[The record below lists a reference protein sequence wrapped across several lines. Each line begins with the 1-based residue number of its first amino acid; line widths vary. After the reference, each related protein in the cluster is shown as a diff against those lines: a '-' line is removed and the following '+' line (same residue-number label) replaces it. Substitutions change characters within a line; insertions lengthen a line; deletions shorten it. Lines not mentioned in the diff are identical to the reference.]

1 MEPVILVATAL
12 MVWLAAEPVAASP
25 QLIVRGRYL
34 MGSACEIRA
43 FGADPDR
50 TGAAIE
56 AALDRIGALEDVMTT
71 WRPDGELARLNAACA
86 SGSTGVAVSADLA
99 RALAGAREWAVR
111 TEGVFVPTI
120 GALVSAWGL
129 REGGRVPADDELAR
143 AVARTSWEL
152 FDIDV
157 AASSVSCS
165 AGVELDLG
173 GYGKGLALD
182 EAAAVLRG
190 AGIESALLNFGGQVL
205 ALGAPPGEPGW
216 IVELAHPVTRDRAVA
231 ELVLHDASL
240 STSSNAERG
249 FTIGRKHFGHA
260 LDPRT
265 GRPAPWRAAV
275 SVLAETA
282 AAADALSTALL
293 VVGPDRAEALLPPGA
308 EFVALEARG
317 ERPARVTRGS
327 PSLTARLARIETD

>member
-1 MEPVILVATAL
+1 MTFVASL
-12 MVWLAAEPVAASP
+12 LAACLAAAPAAAVQPEP
-25 QLIVRGRYL
+25 IVRGRYL
-34 MGSACEIRA
+34 MGSPCEIRA
-43 FGADPDR
+43 FGDDAER

-56 AALDRIGALEDVMTT
+56 AALDRIAALEDVMTT
-71 WRPDGELARLNAACA
+71 WRPDGELARLNAACRNA
-86 SGSTGVAVSADLA
+86 PARVPVSTDLA

-111 TEGVFVPTI
+111 TSGAFDPTT

-129 REGGRVPADDELAR
+129 REGGRVPTDDEIAR
-143 AVARTSWEL
+143 AVALTSWER
-152 FDIDV
+152 FEVDV
-157 AASSVSCS
+157 AASRVSCA

-182 EAAAVLRG
+182 DAAAVLRE
-190 AGIESALLNFGGQVL
+190 AGIESALLNFGGHVL

-231 ELVLHDASL
+231 ELVLHDASF

-249 FTIGRKHFGHA
+249 FTIGRKHFGHV

-275 SVLAETA
+275 SVVAPSA

-293 VVGPDRAEALLPPGA
+293 VAGRHRAAGLLPRGC
-308 EFVALEARG
+308 EFVALEPRG
-317 ERPARVTRGS
+317 EERARVVRGS
-327 PSLTARLARIETD
+327 PSLAARLVWTQPD

>member
-1 MEPVILVATAL
+1 MIVVALAAWLALVPPAAQPEPV
-12 MVWLAAEPVAASP
+12 
-25 QLIVRGRYL
+25 VRGRYL
-34 MGSACEIRA
+34 MGSPCEIRA
-43 FGADPDR
+43 FGEDAER

-56 AALDRIGALEDVMTT
+56 AALDRIAALEDAMTT
-71 WRPDGELARLNAACA
+71 WRPDGELARLNAVCA
-86 SGSTGVAVSADLA
+86 KEPARVVVSADLA
-99 RALAGAREWAVR
+99 RALAGAREWAAR
-111 TEGVFVPTI
+111 TEGAFDPTI

-129 REGGRVPADDELAR
+129 REGGRVPADDEIAR

-152 FDIDV
+152 FEVDV
-157 AASSVSCS
+157 ASSSVRCS

-182 EAAAVLRG
+182 EAAAVLRE

-216 IVELAHPVTRDRAVA
+216 IVELAHPLTRDRAVA

-249 FTIGRKHFGHA
+249 FTVGRKHFGHV

-275 SVLAETA
+275 SVLAPTA

-317 ERPARVTRGS
+317 ERPARIVRGS
-327 PSLTARLARIETD
+327 PSLTARLSRIEQD

>member
-1 MEPVILVATAL
+1 MIVVAIALAAWLATAR
-12 MVWLAAEPVAASP
+12 AAVPPEIV
-25 QLIVRGRYL
+25 VRGRYL
-34 MGSACEIRA
+34 MGSPCEIRA
-43 FGADPDR
+43 FGEDAER
-50 TGAAIE
+50 TGRAIE
-56 AALDRIGALEDVMTT
+56 AALDRIAALEDVMTT
-71 WRPDGELARLNAACA
+71 WRPDGELARLNVAC
-86 SGSTGVAVSADLA
+86 STGGERIVVSADLA
-99 RALAGAREWAVR
+99 RVLAGARDWAAR
-111 TEGVFVPTI
+111 TEGAFDPTI

-129 REGGRVPADDELAR
+129 REGARVPDDEAIAR
-143 AVARTSWEL
+143 AIAVTSWKL
-152 FDIDV
+152 FGVDL
-157 AASSVSCS
+157 ASSSVSCA

-182 EAAAVLRG
+182 DAAAVLRD
-190 AGIESALLNFGGQVL
+190 AGIESALLNFGGHVL

-216 IVELAHPVTRDRAVA
+216 IVELAHPVTRDRGVA

-249 FTIGRKHFGHA
+249 FTLGRKHFGHV

-275 SVLAETA
+275 SVLAPSA

-293 VVGPDRAEALLPPGA
+293 VVGRRRARSLVPAGA

-317 ERPARVTRGS
+317 EGRARLARGS
-327 PSLTARLARIETD
+327 PSLASRLAWKEPD